1 MPSSSDAWLRLVHTV
16 STVESEIARMLT
28 SEHGIGLSEYRA
40 LQALAKA
47 PDREL
52 RMQDLATHLQ
62 LNQSSISRMVERM
75 ERSGLTVRDVCAD
88 DKRGVFSVITEKGEA
103 RLEEARADYET
114 ALASALKES
123 GLEGMLAAI
132 PAR

>member
-16 STVESEIARMLT
+16 STVESDIARMLT
-28 SEHGIGLSEYRA
+28 SKHGIGLSEYRA

-103 RLEEARADYET
+103 RLEEARADYEA
-114 ALASALKES
+114 ALTSALKES
-123 GLEGMLAAI
+123 GLEGMLAVI

>member
-28 SEHGIGLSEYRA
+28 SKHGIGVSEYRA

-52 RMQDLATHLQ
+52 RMQDLASHLQ

-75 ERSGLTVRDVCAD
+75 ARSGLTVRDVCAD

>member
-16 STVESEIARMLT
+16 STVESDMARMLT

-103 RLEEARADYET
+103 RLEEARADYEA
-114 ALASALKES
+114 ALTSALKES

>member
-16 STVESEIARMLT
+16 STVESDIARMLT
-28 SEHGIGLSEYRA
+28 SKHGIGLSEYRA

-47 PDREL
+47 PDHEL

-123 GLEGMLAAI
+123 GLESMLAAI

>member
-75 ERSGLTVRDVCAD
+75 ERSGLTARDVCAD

>member
-1 MPSSSDAWLRLVHTV
+1 MPSSSDTWLRLVHTV

-114 ALASALKES
+114 ALSSALKES

>member
-16 STVESEIARMLT
+16 STVESDIARMLT

-103 RLEEARADYET
+103 RLEEARADYEA
-114 ALASALKES
+114 ALSSALKES

>member
-16 STVESEIARMLT
+16 STVESEIAHMLT
-28 SEHGIGLSEYRA
+28 SRHGIGLSEYRA

>member
-16 STVESEIARMLT
+16 STVESDIARMLT
-28 SEHGIGLSEYRA
+28 SRHGIGLSEYRA

>member
-28 SEHGIGLSEYRA
+28 SRHGIGLSEYRA

>member
-16 STVESEIARMLT
+16 STVESDIARMLT
-28 SEHGIGLSEYRA
+28 SKHGIGLSEYRA

>member
-103 RLEEARADYET
+103 RLEEARADYQA
-114 ALASALKES
+114 ALSSALKES

>member
-28 SEHGIGLSEYRA
+28 SKHGIGLSEYRA

-103 RLEEARADYET
+103 RLEEARADYEA

>member
-16 STVESEIARMLT
+16 STVESDIARMLT

>member
-1 MPSSSDAWLRLVHTV
+1 MPSSSDVWLRLVHTV
-16 STVESEIARMLT
+16 STVESDIARMLT
-28 SEHGIGLSEYRA
+28 SKHGIGLSEYRA

>member
-28 SEHGIGLSEYRA
+28 SKHGIGLSEYRA

>member
-28 SEHGIGLSEYRA
+28 SKHGIGLSEYRA

-103 RLEEARADYET
+103 RLEEARADYEA
-114 ALASALKES
+114 ALSSALKES

>member
-1 MPSSSDAWLRLVHTV
+1 MPGSSDAWLRLVHTV
-16 STVESEIARMLT
+16 STVESDIARMLT
-28 SEHGIGLSEYRA
+28 SKHGIGLSEYRA

-114 ALASALKES
+114 ALSSALKES

>member
-28 SEHGIGLSEYRA
+28 SKHGIGLSEYRA

-114 ALASALKES
+114 ALSSALKES

-132 PAR
+132 PAK

>member
-1 MPSSSDAWLRLVHTV
+1 MPGSSDAWLRLVHTV
-16 STVESEIARMLT
+16 STVESDIARMLT
-28 SEHGIGLSEYRA
+28 SKHGIGLSEYRA

>member
-28 SEHGIGLSEYRA
+28 SKHGIGVSEYRA

-52 RMQDLATHLQ
+52 RMQDLASHLQ